1 MIFCKKI
8 SKRNIK
14 TFFCPIFVISIFI
27 YVTYALNYE
36 YGLSS
41 FNFFNKKRPHVD
53 LNKILNSMSS
63 PCLCRNEKIQIS
75 GNTILNNYDV
85 DVNGTQINIKYSI
98 DQNQFRS
105 NIITCNPYS
114 VLRFV
119 LRENSFF
126 LINNFKIF

>member
-14 TFFCPIFVISIFI
+14 LFVCPIVVISILI
-27 YVTYALNYE
+27 YVTCAFNYE
-36 YGLSS
+36 YGLNSIY
-41 FNFFNKKRPHVD
+41 KKRPHVD

-63 PCLCRNEKIQIS
+63 PCSCRNEKIQIA

-119 LRENSFF
+119 LRGK
-126 LINNFKIF
+126 LIFSC

>member
-14 TFFCPIFVISIFI
+14 LFVCPIVVISILI
-27 YVTYALNYE
+27 YATCAFNYE
-36 YGLSS
+36 YGL
-41 FNFFNKKRPHVD
+41 NFINKKRPHVD

-63 PCLCRNEKIQIS
+63 PCSCRNEKIQIA
-75 GNTILNNYDV
+75 GNKILNNYDV

-105 NIITCNPYS
+105 NIITCNPFS

-119 LRENSFF
+119 LRGILLF
-126 LINNFKIF
+126 LLIF

>member
-14 TFFCPIFVISIFI
+14 LFVCPIVVISILI
-27 YVTYALNYE
+27 YVTCAFNYE
-36 YGLSS
+36 YGL
-41 FNFFNKKRPHVD
+41 NFFNKKRPHVD
-53 LNKILNSMSS
+53 LNKILNPMSS
-63 PCLCRNEKIQIS
+63 PCSCRNEKIQIA

-119 LRENSFF
+119 LRGK
-126 LINNFKIF
+126 LIFSC